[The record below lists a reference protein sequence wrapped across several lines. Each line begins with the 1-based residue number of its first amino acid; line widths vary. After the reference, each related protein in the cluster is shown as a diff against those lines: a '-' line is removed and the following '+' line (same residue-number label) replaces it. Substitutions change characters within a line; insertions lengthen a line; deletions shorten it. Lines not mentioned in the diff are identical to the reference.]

1 MKKLRV
7 TVDGKV
13 FDVAVEILDDAAA
26 PAGASGGQAA
36 PVRAPATVAT
46 PMSAPPAAAA
56 PAAPAAGQ
64 GTVVCPLAGKVVSI
78 DVAVGQSVA
87 AGAQVATV
95 EAMKMNTFVYA
106 AAAGRVTAVHAKP
119 GDAVEEGGALLTI
132 G

>member
-13 FDVAVEILDDAAA
+13 FDVAVELLDEASAPAAA
-26 PAGASGGQAA
+26 SAGSAA
-36 PVRAPATVAT
+36 PVRAPAAVVA
-46 PMSAPPAAAA
+46 PVSAPPVSAA
-56 PAAPAAGQ
+56 AAPAAGQ

-87 AGAQVATV
+87 VGAQVATV